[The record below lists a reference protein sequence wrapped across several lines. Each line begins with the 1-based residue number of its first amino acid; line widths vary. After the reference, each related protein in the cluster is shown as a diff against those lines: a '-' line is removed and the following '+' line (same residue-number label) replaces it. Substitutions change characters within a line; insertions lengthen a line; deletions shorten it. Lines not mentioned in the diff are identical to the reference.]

1 MMLTAIGSVFLLAA
15 FAPRLSRILGS
26 FSGWVFALLP
36 LGLTLFFFNS
46 LSSVYAGEFQAQ
58 SFAWAQGM
66 GIHLAFRLDGLS
78 LLFSL
83 LICGIGT
90 LITLYASGYLKGNA
104 QIGRFY
110 LFFFMFM
117 ASMLGV
123 VLSDNLI
130 LLFIFW
136 ELTSLSSYF
145 LIGFYHQDEKSRKSA
160 LQALLVTGIGG
171 LAMLVGFLMLG
182 QMGGNMSLS
191 ALIVGRAGFQ
201 AHPLFEATMILILC
215 GAFTKSAQ
223 FPFHFWLPN
232 AMAAPAPVSAYLHSS
247 TMVKAG
253 VYLIARC
260 HPIFTQS
267 ALWLDALTWFGAATV
282 LTGAW
287 LALQQSDLK
296 KYLAYMTV
304 SALGVMVMLLGAG
317 TAFGIQAAMLF
328 LFAHA
333 LYKGCLFM
341 VAGTV
346 DHATHCR
353 NPEELGGLM
362 RKMPWTAAS
371 AFLAAFSMAGFFPF
385 LGFIGKEWMLETV
398 LHSENRTLLI
408 LGVFA
413 GAIYAAIAIW
423 AAVKPFVG
431 KLSPA
436 AEHAHEAPPSM
447 LLGALVLACLGL
459 VFGVFPSLCK
469 PLLSAAASAVMA
481 ETAYPMKLVLWHGFN
496 FVFFLSLSAIGLG
509 GVIYL
514 KRVLIQKVI
523 GQIEFLKIWGPE
535 KGYFQLLDG
544 MLSFSAFQTKLLQ
557 GGRLRIY
564 FRIMVI
570 ATAALTGITLFLKN
584 GFVSSA
590 LRPVHGLDA
599 LCVGIIF
606 VATFAAIFAR
616 TRLVAI
622 MAMGV
627 IGLVISLVFVRFGAP
642 DLAMTQFAVET
653 LTVILLAFVL
663 YRMPAASMK
672 SPMRSKWID
681 AVISLAI
688 GALMA
693 ALSYFGAVSTL
704 GLPDVAK
711 YYAENSLILANGSNI
726 VNVIIVDFR
735 ALDTLGEI
743 TVVAVAGIGV
753 FSLLKLIMAEKK
765 EKAKS

>member
-1 MMLTAIGSVFLLAA
+1 MLTAIGTVFLLSA
-15 FAPRLSRILGS
+15 FAPRLCRVLGS

-46 LSSVYAGEFQAQ
+46 LSSVYAGEFPVQ
-58 SFAWAQGM
+58 SFTWVRGLDIQ
-66 GIHLAFRLDGLS
+66 LAFRLDGLS
-78 LLFSL
+78 LLFAL

-145 LIGFYHQDEKSRKSA
+145 LIGFYHEDENSRKSA

-171 LAMLVGFLMLG
+171 LVMLAGFLMMG

-191 ALIVGRAGFQ
+191 ALIAGREGFQ
-201 AHPLFEATMILILC
+201 SHPLFEAALILILC

-260 HPIFTQS
+260 HPIFS
-267 ALWLDALTWFGAATV
+267 PSSLWLDSLTWFGAATV

-304 SALGVMVMLLGAG
+304 SALGVMVMLLGSG
-317 TAFGIQAAMLF
+317 TAFGSQAAMLF
-328 LFAHA
+328 LLAHA

-353 NPEELGGLM
+353 NPEKLGGLM
-362 RKMPWTAAS
+362 QKMPWTAAA
-371 AFLAAFSMAGFFPF
+371 AFLAALSMAGFFPF

-398 LHSENRTLLI
+398 LHSESRMLLM
-408 LGVFA
+408 LAVLA

-423 AAVKPFVG
+423 AGVKPFVG
-431 KLSPA
+431 KLSTA

-447 LLGALVLACLGL
+447 LLGAGILACLGL
-459 VFGVFPSLCK
+459 VFGIFPSLCR
-469 PLLSAAASAVMA
+469 PLLSTAASAVMA
-481 ETAYPMKLVLWHGFN
+481 ETSYPMKLVLWHGFN
-496 FVFFLSLSAIGLG
+496 SVFFLSLVAIGFG
-509 GVIYL
+509 GVIYF
-514 KRVLIQKVI
+514 KRGLVQKAI
-523 GQIEFLKIWGPE
+523 GQIDFLKIWGPE
-535 KGYFQLLDG
+535 KGYFQLLEG
-544 MLSFSAFQTKLLQ
+544 LLSFSAFLTKLLQ

-564 FRIMVI
+564 FRIMVV
-570 ATAALTGITLFLKN
+570 ATAALTGTTLFLKN

-616 TRLVAI
+616 TRLIAI

-627 IGLVISLVFVRFGAP
+627 IGLVISLIFVRFGAP

-663 YRMPAASMK
+663 YRMPASSMK
-672 SPMRSKWID
+672 SPQRSKWID

-693 ALSYFGAVSTL
+693 ALAFFGAVATP
-704 GLPDVAK
+704 GLPEVAK
-711 YYAENSLILANGSNI
+711 YYAEHSLLLAQGSNI

-753 FSLLKLIMAEKK
+753 FSLLKLILASKNE
-765 EKAKS
+765 EAKS